1 LARLIYMVI
10 TSLDG
15 YIEDDQ
21 GRYDWGRPDD
31 EVLGFVNDFERPVG
45 TCLYGRRLYEE
56 MTGWETADAQPG
68 QPPLMLDF
76 ARIWQ
81 AADKVVYSRTLDRVS
96 TARTRIERHFD
107 PEAVRQMKAQADR
120 DITVGGPELAAH
132 AIRAGLVDDYHLL
145 ISPVV
150 VGNGKAALPGDVRLP
165 LELVDERRFGNGVV
179 HLHYRD
185 GQGHGRHDDRRE
197 DGIAVHHRPG
207 ENEQADAD
215 RHQGEV
221 APLVHPGRLRS
232 RRPGPARPAPGRSP
246 PQSSSMTRVF
256 SGPSRQHAARVTD
269 LNAPGHDHDD
279 SGA

>member
-1 LARLIYMVI
+1 MARLIYMVI

-21 GRYDWGRPDD
+21 GRYDWGMPDD
-31 EVLGFVNDFERPVG
+31 EVFGFVNDFERPVG
-45 TCLYGRRLYEE
+45 TYLYGRRLYEA
-56 MTGWETADAQPG
+56 MIGWETADAQPG

-81 AADKVVYSRTLDRVS
+81 AADKVVYSGTLDRVS

-185 GQGHGRHDDRRE
+185 G
-197 DGIAVHHRPG
+197 
-207 ENEQADAD
+207 
-215 RHQGEV
+215 
-221 APLVHPGRLRS
+221 
-232 RRPGPARPAPGRSP
+232 
-246 PQSSSMTRVF
+246 
-256 SGPSRQHAARVTD
+256 AARR
-269 LNAPGHDHDD
+269 
-279 SGA
+279 